1 MRGQFRG
8 GHVVLE
14 RALAY
19 WVHRFYEATR
29 RAMYRA
35 FHEHGFEITPEQW
48 LTLVRLFEE
57 DGRTQGELALAI
69 HRDAPTTSRIVDS
82 MARAGLVTRVASA
95 EDGRT
100 RRVKL
105 TEKGKKAQ
113 SVLVPVVKKLVGE
126 FEDGISESDLETTRR
141 TLQTIA
147 ERLG

>member
-1 MRGQFRG
+1 MI
-8 GHVVLE
+8 E

-29 RAMYRA
+29 RSMYRA

-57 DGRTQGELALAI
+57 DGRTQGDLAHAI

-82 MARAGLVTRVASA
+82 MVRAGLVTRVASP

-100 RRVKL
+100 RLVKL
-105 TEKGKKAQ
+105 TAKGRKAQ
-113 SVLVPVVKKLVGE
+113 VVLVPVVQELVE
-126 FEDGISESDLETTRR
+126 AFERGIGESDLEITRR
-141 TLQTIA
+141 TLQSIV
-147 ERLG
+147 ERLD